1 MILVHGRSASGHRRQ
16 ILLRS
21 HFNRL
26 YLLLLSLLL
35 VHGAIVALMRQL
47 GLNKIHLR
55 PELRGLFELVLAHI
69 HPCFVHLYLHVIL
82 MVRVN
87 LLLRVP
93 IVQRLLH
100 TRALIHP
107 IWLAP

>member
-1 MILVHGRSASGHRRQ
+1 MF
-16 ILLRS
+16 RS

-35 VHGAIVALMRQL
+35 VHGAVVALVRQL
-47 GLNKIHLR
+47 GLDKIHLR
-55 PELRGLFELVLAHI
+55 PELRGLLELVLAHV
-69 HPCFVHLYLHVIL
+69 HPCFVHLYLYVIL
-82 MVRVN
+82 VVGVN

-93 IVQRLLH
+93 VVQRLLH
-100 TRALIHP
+100 TRPLIYP

>member
-1 MILVHGRSASGHRRQ
+1 MVHGRSASGHRRQ
-16 ILLRS
+16 ILFRS

-35 VHGAIVALMRQL
+35 VHGAVIALVRQL

-55 PELRGLFELVLAHI
+55 PELRGLLELVLAHS
-69 HPCFVHLYLHVIL
+69 CFVHLYLHVIL
-82 MVRVN
+82 VVRVN

-93 IVQRLLH
+93 VVQRLLH
-100 TRALIHP
+100 IRALIYP
-107 IWLAP
+107 VWLAP